1 MQSFFKLKSGSN
13 LKKRIFMLL
22 CAKGNQIKT
31 QLMIREIFM
40 KDTLKAFEE
49 AAYRLA
55 KAQAKKRVIERS
67 LNGIIEELDR
77 RAATKA
83 AALKARELEV
93 SPMQNLP

>member
-1 MQSFFKLKSGSN
+1 MQSFLKLKPVSN
-13 LKKRIFMLL
+13 HKKKIFMLL
-22 CAKGNQIKT
+22 CRIGNQIKT

-40 KDTLKAFEE
+40 NDTLKAFEE